1 MTSISTWTR
10 SSSRA
15 YMPYPDHA
23 VAHAPT
29 GPLAGLSFTVKDMFD
44 VEGYPTSAGSP
55 TMLAVSGIKSTNAAA
70 VQLLLDAGA
79 RRRLLQSQS
88 GLIARIA
95 HDFADGRRF
104 RVDRKDPLVAFDR
117 FGNDRLP
124 DPDRSIAGG
133 AGRRSG

>member
-79 RRRLLQSQS
+79 R
-88 GLIARIA
+88 
-95 HDFADGRRF
+95 FDGK
-104 RVDRKDPLVAFDR
+104 VVTDELAYSAIGENSH
-117 FGNDRLP
+117 FGTPVNGAA
-124 DPDRSIAGG
+124 PDRYAGG
-133 AGRRSG
+133 SSSGSASSVS